1 MGRLGISFQSNK
13 RLSDYAELGALV
25 DRYDFENV
33 VVYEDLFFQPCW
45 PALMQLALHTRRVRL
60 GPSVVNPYTSHPV
73 PIAANLAL
81 LDETSKG
88 RAFLGVGRG
97 AFFAP
102 VGLEQPR
109 PLQAIR
115 ELVEMVQRLLSGDR
129 TVYRGQIFRADSE
142 AYLRFKIPGR
152 RLPVL
157 IGTWGRKTCGLA
169 GQIADEVKIGGCV
182 NPASAPVFRGYMTAG
197 ARAVGRDPA
206 GVRLAYGAVTVVDR
220 DRAVAE
226 ALARRQVAMYLLVVG
241 RLDPTYQCS
250 LEEEE
255 AVRRAL
261 LAGDEQGAGR
271 AISTETLGRFSCY
284 GTPGDIVRR
293 MGELFDAGVDRFEF
307 GTPHGVDEA
316 EAIRLLGEEVLP
328 EFRGS

>member
-1 MGRLGISFQSNK
+1 MGRLGISLQSNK
-13 RLSDYAELGALV
+13 RLADYAELGALV
-25 DRYDFENV
+25 DHYDFENL

-45 PALMQLALHTRRVRL
+45 PALMQLALHTRRVKL
-60 GPSVVNPYTSHPV
+60 GPSVVNPYTCHPV

-81 LDETSKG
+81 LHETSHG

-109 PLQAIR
+109 PLQALR
-115 ELVEMVQRLLSGDR
+115 ELVEMVQRLLVGDR
-129 TVYRGQIFRADSE
+129 TPYSGKIFRADSE

-157 IGTWGRKTCGLA
+157 VGTWGRKTCGLA

-182 NPASAPVFRGYMTAG
+182 NPQSAPVFRDYIAAG
-197 ARAVGRDPA
+197 ARKIGRDPRE
-206 GVRLAYGAVTVVDR
+206 VCLVYGAVTVVDR
-220 DRAVAE
+220 DRAAAE

-250 LEEEE
+250 LEEEA

-261 LAGDEQGAGR
+261 LAGDEDAAAR
-271 AISTETLGRFSCY
+271 AISTETLRRFSCY
-284 GTPGDIVRR
+284 GTPADVVER

-307 GTPHGVDEA
+307 GTPHGLDEA

-328 EFRGS
+328 EFKQ